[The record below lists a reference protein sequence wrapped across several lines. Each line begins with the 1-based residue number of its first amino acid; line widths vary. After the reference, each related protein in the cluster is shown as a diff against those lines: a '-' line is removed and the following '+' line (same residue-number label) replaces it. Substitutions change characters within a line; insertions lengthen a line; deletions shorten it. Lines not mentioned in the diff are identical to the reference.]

1 MATPESCS
9 FSSRKE
15 GIEVNLQSY
24 EYGETALMIAPRYGH
39 FEVVGLLRGFI
50 EATDQL
56 EEQIRNL
63 RVIPAPLPRSA
74 TASHAS
80 FAALRRLGVRNR
92 CSFPVAP
99 LVPRPGGRAA
109 DRTASREAT

>member
-1 MATPESCS
+1 MATPGVVQLLLA
-9 FSSRKE
+9 KE

-80 FAALRRLGVRNR
+80 LAALRRLGVRNR
-92 CSFPVAP
+92 CSSPVAP
-99 LVPRPGGRAA
+99 LVPRPGGRSA